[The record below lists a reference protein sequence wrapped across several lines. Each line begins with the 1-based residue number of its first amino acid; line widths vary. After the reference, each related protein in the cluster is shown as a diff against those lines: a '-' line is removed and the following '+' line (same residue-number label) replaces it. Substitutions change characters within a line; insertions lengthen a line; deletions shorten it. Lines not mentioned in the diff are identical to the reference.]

1 MVKRSSR
8 LKIQRQAET
17 LLGRYTNQQIQSGVG
32 LDEDAW
38 QVLVDLYLVIGSL
51 SGSDMWRTDDTGIN
65 LRRTALVEIKRL
77 EEIARDH
84 DDGSL
89 ASNIGDIARLLSLA
103 ASE

>member
-1 MVKRSSR
+1 
-8 LKIQRQAET
+8 
-17 LLGRYTNQQIQSGVG
+17 
-32 LDEDAW
+32 
-38 QVLVDLYLVIGSL
+38 
-51 SGSDMWRTDDTGIN
+51 MWRTDDTGIN